1 MKCEYYEIEKNQYL
15 KKLMINSFCIF
26 SIWTNVLFQKMLPA
40 FNSLLIYVITN
51 NSFDVIVISESRIF
65 KDTFPINDT
74 KLKTYRYGYFQQEV
88 YFYT

>member
-1 MKCEYYEIEKNQYL
+1 
-15 KKLMINSFCIF
+15 
-26 SIWTNVLFQKMLPA
+26 MLPA